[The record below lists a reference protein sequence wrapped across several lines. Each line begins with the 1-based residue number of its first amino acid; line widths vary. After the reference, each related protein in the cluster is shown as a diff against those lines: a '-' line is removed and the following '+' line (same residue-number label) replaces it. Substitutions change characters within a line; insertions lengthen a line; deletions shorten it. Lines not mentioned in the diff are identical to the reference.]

1 MQSWRAE
8 IKQLKSSPEY
18 RKRNEW
24 TEKTEWMK
32 DILKAVLDV

>member
-1 MQSWRAE
+1 MQSWRTE
-8 IKQLKSSPEY
+8 TRQLKGNPGY
-18 RKRNEW
+18 KKRNEW